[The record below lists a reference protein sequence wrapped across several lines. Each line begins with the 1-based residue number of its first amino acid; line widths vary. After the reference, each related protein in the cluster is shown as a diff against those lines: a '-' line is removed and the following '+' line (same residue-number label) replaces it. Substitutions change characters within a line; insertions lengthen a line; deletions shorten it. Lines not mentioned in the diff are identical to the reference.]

1 MRIEERLRG
10 HDHAVDAVAAL
21 HGLFVD
27 ECLLQRF
34 GLVYRAES
42 SERGDRPPSGGGD
55 RQYART
61 HGRAVE
67 MDGAG
72 TALRKAA
79 TEFGPVQSQ
88 LVTQHVQKHRVG
100 FGLHRMLLAVY
111 LEVDGRGH
119 DTLPK

>member
-27 ECLLQRF
+27 ERLLQRV
-34 GLVYRAES
+34 GLVHAAEPF
-42 SERGDRPPSGGGD
+42 ERGDRAALDGGD
-55 RQYART
+55 RQHART
-61 HGRAVE
+61 HGRAVQ
-67 MDGAG
+67 MDRARA
-72 TALRKAA
+72 ALRKAA
-79 TEFGPVQSQ
+79 TELRSVQSQ
-88 LVTQHVQKHRVG
+88 LVTQHVQQHRVG